1 MRLMEKQNELLFRW
15 LDKYAPQ
22 GIECLL
28 DNLEEILRETAHAT
42 DSEPGGA
49 WISRA
54 LHASPKLI
62 HIRVESHRLVSNVQA
77 EALSNLLTG
86 VSEEDLWQRIR
97 IMIEFGYAALQMIE
111 EEDRISGDEV
121 FAKTARILK
130 FILLDDSR

>member
-1 MRLMEKQNELLFRW
+1 MRLMEKQNALLFRW

-28 DNLEEILRETAHAT
+28 DNLEEILRDTAEAT

-49 WISRA
+49 WIARA

-77 EALSNLLTG
+77 EALSNLMPG
-86 VSEEDLWQRIR
+86 VSEEELWQRIR

-121 FAKTARILK
+121 FAKTARILR